1 MILSQ
6 KVFRSILIMVQNGIY
21 SLGVIIL
28 PLGTYGKPLTI
39 TVEDQLARPRK
50 GAFVKEYSAIHDR
63 EASKRFGTDDIDEYS
78 FWAWRACGI
87 ALLRT
92 ILIATKKNTPT
103 LFELSKELDTHD
115 GYIHSNKY
123 GKDLGWKYS
132 AMAHFLVRNNIPATI
147 SKYLGVLR
155 LIIEI
160 TRNKWAIAS
169 IKSRVSTGTHLVLVT
184 NIEKKHQEII
194 ITYHDPYFDD
204 KGGKQ
209 SVSLQEFS
217 RIFNNRG
224 IIITP
229 Q

>member
-1 MILSQ
+1 
-6 KVFRSILIMVQNGIY
+6 MVQNGIY
-21 SLGVIIL
+21 SLCVIIL
-28 PLGTYGKPLTI
+28 PPGMYGKSLSI
-39 TVEDQLARPRK
+39 VVEDQLAQPK
-50 GAFVKEYSAIHDR
+50 EGSIVKEYGTIQDS
-63 EASKRFGTDDIDEYS
+63 EASKRFGTEDIDEYS

-103 LFELSKELDTHD
+103 LLELSKELNAQG
-115 GYIHSNKY
+115 GYIHSSKY

-169 IKSRVSTGTHLVLVT
+169 IKSRVSNGTHLVLVT
-184 NIEKKHQEII
+184 NIEKLPDEIT
-194 ITYHDPYFDD
+194 ITYHDPYFDG

-217 RIFNNRG
+217 RMFNNRG
-224 IIITP
+224 ILITP
-229 Q
+229 R